1 MPLSNRV
8 VRTGRELPPALG
20 GRGAVEPLACLSPAR
35 KPEWNP
41 DPDGPPPIEL
51 DIERVTPSPTHH
63 EAAVERRD
71 AADDAVVQGSCGEV
85 ERRGRIAAAA
95 SAPAAAGG
103 DRSAGEREGKAR
115 DAGRKDA
122 HGSVSKSS

>member
-1 MPLSNRV
+1 MLHNF
-8 VRTGRELPPALG
+8 
-20 GRGAVEPLACLSPAR
+20 
-35 KPEWNP
+35 
-41 DPDGPPPIEL
+41 
-51 DIERVTPSPTHH
+51 
-63 EAAVERRD
+63 
-71 AADDAVVQGSCGEV
+71 ADDAVVQGSCGEV